1 MRGSMDLPPFR
12 IIELFY
18 LDDVSSTRS
27 GHQCRGASVFRNRSL
42 AAAYY
47 LEKPTKRDSAIEI
60 ENSQKHTFS
69 EFCFDSSGSVV
80 VSVGCS
86 IEETDVLYSVLA
98 IICIKDRRRKSV
110 SRVRAE
116 KKIIQNI

>member
-12 IIELFY
+12 IIESFY

-98 IICIKDRRRKSV
+98 IVYTKDRRRKSV